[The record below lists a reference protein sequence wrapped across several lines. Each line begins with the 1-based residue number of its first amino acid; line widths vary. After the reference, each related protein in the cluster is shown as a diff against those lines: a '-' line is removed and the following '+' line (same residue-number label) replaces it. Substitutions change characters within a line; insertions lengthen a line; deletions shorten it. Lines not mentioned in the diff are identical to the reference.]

1 MNKGLTGRLARAGV
15 AAALVASA
23 GSASAE
29 RLFGLTLDNR
39 IVSFNSANPE
49 AVISSRAISGVQAG
63 DTLLGIDVRP
73 ATLSLWSVAQSG
85 NVYELL
91 PMGGGYVAT
100 LKSTLSVMPSGASF
114 GIDFNPVP
122 DRLRMVSNT
131 GQNLR
136 INVANGATIVD
147 GPVTSTSGAVNLI
160 GAAYTNSFAGTT
172 STVLY
177 AIDSVG
183 DTLLRSTNPNAGT
196 YTNLNMMGQA
206 FQPLGLS
213 FTNANN
219 VGFDI
224 SANDGRAYLTIDSLL
239 WRVDLGTGQ
248 ATSLGVVGAGPL
260 RGLTARG
267 FMAAVPEPATWAMM
281 IAGFGRVGMMARRRR
296 MVPAIA

>member
-1 MNKGLTGRLARAGV
+1 MNMGFVRATV
-15 AAALVASA
+15 AVALVASA
-23 GSASAE
+23 ASASAE
-29 RLFGLTLDNR
+29 RLFGLTTDNR
-39 IVSFNSANPE
+39 IVSFNSNNAE
-49 AVISSRAISGVQAG
+49 AVISSRAITGVQAG

-73 ATLSLWSVAQSG
+73 ATLSFWSVAQSG

-91 PMGGGYVAT
+91 PMGGKYVAT
-100 LKSTLSVMPSGASF
+100 LKSTLSVMPSGSSF

-136 INVANGATIVD
+136 INVDTGVTILD
-147 GPVTSTSGAVNLI
+147 GTVSSTTGAVNLI

-172 STVLY
+172 STMLY
-177 AIDSVG
+177 AIDTVG

-196 YTNLNMMGQA
+196 YTNLNLMGEA

-213 FTNANN
+213 FTNANM

-224 SANDGRAYLTIDSLL
+224 SANDSMAYLTIDSLL
-239 WRVDLGTGQ
+239 WRVDLGTGR
-248 ATSLGVVGAGPL
+248 ATSLGLVGAGPL

-267 FMAAVPEPATWAMM
+267 FMAAVPEPASWAMM
-281 IAGFGRVGMMARRRR
+281 IAGFGMVGAIARRRR
-296 MVPAIA
+296 MVPATA

>member
-1 MNKGLTGRLARAGV
+1 MNMGLVR
-15 AAALVASA
+15 AALGAVLLAGA

-29 RLFGLTLDNR
+29 RLFGLTTDNR
-39 IVSFNSANPE
+39 IVSFNSSNPE

-73 ATLSLWSVAQSG
+73 ATLSFWSVAQSG

-91 PMGGGYVAT
+91 PMGGKYVAT
-100 LKSTLSVMPSGASF
+100 LKSTLSVMPSGSSF

-136 INVANGATIVD
+136 INVETGATILD
-147 GPVTSTSGAVNLI
+147 GAVTSTTGAVNLI

-172 STVLY
+172 STMLY
-177 AIDSVG
+177 AIDTVG

-196 YTNLNMMGQA
+196 YTNLNLMGEA

-213 FTNANN
+213 FTNANM

-224 SANDGRAYLTIDSLL
+224 SANDGMAYLAIDSLL
-239 WRVDLGTGQ
+239 WRVDLGTGR
-248 ATSLGVVGAGPL
+248 AMSLGVVGAGPL

-267 FMAAVPEPATWAMM
+267 FMAAVPEPASWAMM
-281 IAGFGRVGMMARRRR
+281 IAGFGMVGAIARRRR
-296 MVPAIA
+296 MVPATA

>member
-1 MNKGLTGRLARAGV
+1 MNIGLVRAALGV
-15 AAALVASA
+15 ALVASA

-39 IVSFNSANPE
+39 IVSFDSGDPE
-49 AVISSRAISGVQAG
+49 TVISSRAIIGVQAG

-73 ATLSLWSVAQSG
+73 ATLSFWSVAQSG

-91 PMGGGYVAT
+91 PMGSGYVAT
-100 LKSTLSVMPSGASF
+100 LRSALSVMPSGTSF

-122 DRLRMVSNT
+122 DRLRMVSNS

-136 INVANGATIVD
+136 INVATGATIVD
-147 GPVTSTSGAVNLI
+147 GAITSDSGAVNLI
-160 GAAYTNSFAGTT
+160 GAAYTNSIAGAS

-196 YTNLNMMGQA
+196 YTNLNLMGQA

-239 WRVDLGTGQ
+239 WRVDLNTGK
-248 ATSLGVVGAGPL
+248 ATSLGVVGAGTL

-267 FMAAVPEPATWAMM
+267 FMAAVPEPQSWAMM
-281 IAGFGRVGMMARRRR
+281 IAGFGLVGAVARRRR
-296 MVPAIA
+296 MVPATA

>member
-1 MNKGLTGRLARAGV
+1 MNMGLVRAALG
-15 AAALVASA
+15 AALVASA
-23 GSASAE
+23 ASASAE
-29 RLFGLTLDNR
+29 RLFGLTFDNR
-39 IVSFNSANPE
+39 IVSFNSSAPE
-49 AVISSRAISGVQAG
+49 AVISSRVISGVAAG
-63 DTLLGIDVRP
+63 DMLLGIDVRT
-73 ATLSLWSVAQSG
+73 ATLSFWSVAQSG

-100 LKSTLSVMPSGASF
+100 LRSTLSVVPSGASF

-136 INVANGATIVD
+136 INVGSGATILD
-147 GPVTSTSGAVNLI
+147 GMVSSTSGPVNLI

-172 STVLY
+172 TTMLY

-196 YTNLNMMGQA
+196 YTNLNTMGQA
-206 FQPLGLS
+206 FKPLGLG
-213 FTNANN
+213 FTNANA

-224 SANDGRAYLTIDSLL
+224 SANDGRAYLSVDSLL
-239 WRVDLGTGQ
+239 WQVNLNTGE

-267 FMAAVPEPATWAMM
+267 FMAPVPEPASWAMM
-281 IAGFGRVGMMARRRR
+281 IAGFGLVGTIARRRR
-296 MVPAIA
+296 VAVAAA

>member
-1 MNKGLTGRLARAGV
+1 MTIAFVR
-15 AAALVASA
+15 AAAAVALMASA

-39 IVSFNSANPE
+39 IVSFNSTNPE
-49 AVISSRAISGVQAG
+49 VTLSSRAISGIASG

-73 ATLSLWSVAQSG
+73 ATGSFWSVAQSG

-91 PMGGGYVAT
+91 PMGSGYVAT
-100 LKSTLSVMPSGASF
+100 MKSLLSVAPAGSSF

-122 DRLRMVSNT
+122 DRLRLVSDS

-136 INVANGATIVD
+136 INVDTGATLVD
-147 GPVTSTSGAVNLI
+147 GTVTSTTGAVNPI

-172 STVLY
+172 TTTLY

-183 DTLLRSTNPNAGT
+183 DTLLRSTNPNAGS
-196 YTNLNMMGQA
+196 YTNLNMGGVA

-213 FTNANN
+213 FTNLNN
-219 VGFDI
+219 IGFDI
-224 SANDGRAYLTIDSLL
+224 SANDRMAYLTVDSLL
-239 WRVDLGTGQ
+239 WRVDLETGA
-248 ATSLGVVGAGPL
+248 ATSLGVVGAGTL

-267 FMAAVPEPATWAMM
+267 FNAAVPEPASWAMM
-281 IAGFGRVGMMARRRR
+281 IAGFGLVGAVARRRR
-296 MVPAIA
+296 AEPVAA